1 MEDMKMTHTAG
12 PWKLI
17 DEDGVYI
24 AGPLGFEGDP
34 TDRRVIANLWEP
46 GENTEWLGDE
56 DFANYQLMATSPAL
70 LKACEDALYWFENA
84 PYIRVGGEDEQI
96 ERLRT
101 AIAEAKVLSR

>member
-24 AGPLGFEGDP
+24 AAPLGFEGDP

-46 GENTEWLGDE
+46 DENTEWLGDE
-56 DFANYQLMATSPAL
+56 DMANYRLMADAPELKTAL
-70 LKACEDALYWFENA
+70 EDMLRLIDEHGDRTMQAHATRIMKARE
-84 PYIRVGGEDEQI
+84 
-96 ERLRT
+96 
-101 AIAEAKVLSR
+101 VLNR